1 MSQTVDA
8 RTCTSSG
15 GATAGGGALLPVD
28 PFRSLRVH
36 FGMLLGVDDF
46 ETLHAYHRGKTWL
59 HAAWLHGPGAVWGLG
74 VGLDPER
81 GELRVE
87 PGLALDALGREIH
100 LDAPACLNLGR
111 WYAEHRDDPLLAVT
125 PTGDGGV
132 RFDAHVVARFRACLA
147 RQVPALAEPCEGS
160 GATTAYSRVIETA
173 ELLLVPGPAPAF
185 GISVPLPYPR
195 LRLLFRLAEPRE
207 EGGAVLPADQEVL
220 KERRRIGKLPV
231 AEQPQAYLAAFR
243 RFAAL
248 DEVELGPA
256 RAADGDE
263 QPLFPVM
270 DPAPVAL
277 ADVKAV
283 TLASDGDRW
292 VLTSAEV
299 DPTVRPAHVATSSLQ
314 ELLCGPLFGSAGP
327 VPPGPPGPPVTPPGP
342 PAVPEAPAAG
352 GGGPRVDPASVTVTG
367 ETITFRVTAP
377 LSRNSVDPRAVSISA
392 FDKADGWQPATVKAT
407 RYDAARKAVTVELGA
422 RPGGN
427 LVRLIVKGTGP
438 FPVLGTD
445 LVPLAGA
452 AGGPHG
458 GAHDGVDFVHM
469 LKLRS

>member
-1 MSQTVDA
+1 
-8 RTCTSSG
+8 
-15 GATAGGGALLPVD
+15 VD

-59 HAAWLHGPGAVWGLG
+59 HAAWLHGAGAVWGLG
-74 VGLDPER
+74 VGLDLER

-87 PGLALDALGREIH
+87 PGLALDALGREIY
-100 LDAPACLNLGR
+100 LDAPACRHLGR
-111 WYAEHRDDPLLAVT
+111 WYAEHRDDPDLAAT
-125 PTGDGGV
+125 PIDGGV
-132 RFDAHVVARFRACLA
+132 RFDAHVVVRFRACLA

-160 GATTAYSRVIETA
+160 GAATAYSRVIETA
-173 ELLLVPGPAPAF
+173 ELLLVPGLAPPP
-185 GISVPLPYPR
+185 GKSRPLPYPR
-195 LRLLFRLAEPRE
+195 LRLLFHLAEPRE

-220 KERRRIGKLPV
+220 TERRRIGKLPV
-231 AEQPQAYLAAFR
+231 SEQPQAYLAAFR

-248 DEVELGPA
+248 DGIELGPA
-256 RAADGDE
+256 PASEGDE
-263 QPLFPVM
+263 GSLFPGF

-283 TLASDGDRW
+283 ILAPDGDRW
-292 VLTSAEV
+292 VLKAAQV
-299 DPTVRPAHVATSSLQ
+299 DPTVRSAHVATSSIQ

-327 VPPGPPGPPVTPPGP
+327 VPPPAPIPPGPPPTPPGP
-342 PAVPEAPAAG
+342 PEAPVTPAA
-352 GGGPRVDPASVTVTG
+352 GGGPRVDPASVAVKG
-367 ETITFRVTAP
+367 ETLTFRVTAP
-377 LSRNSVDPRAVSISA
+377 LSRNSVDPRAVSVSA
-392 FDKADGWQPATVKAT
+392 FDKADGWQPATVKAA
-407 RYDAARKAVTVELGA
+407 RYDAARKVVTLELGA

-445 LVPLAGA
+445 LTPLAGA
-452 AGGPHG
+452 AGGPGG